1 MGDRSITPLSHSLHR
16 RIKVGTGPKGGQ
28 ARKPKMSVQYPN
40 PGDAEA
46 VAASITSQRTLKGLS
61 RQPGSY
67 WMITNSASNL
77 KPNILKA

>member
-1 MGDRSITPLSHSLHR
+1 
-16 RIKVGTGPKGGQ
+16 
-28 ARKPKMSVQYPN
+28 MSVQYPN